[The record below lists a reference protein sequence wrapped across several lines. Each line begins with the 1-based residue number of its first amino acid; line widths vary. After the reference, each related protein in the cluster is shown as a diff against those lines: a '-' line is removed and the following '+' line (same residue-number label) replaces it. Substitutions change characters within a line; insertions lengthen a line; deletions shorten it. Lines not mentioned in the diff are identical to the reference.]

1 MSHDVNRSQE
11 QDPVSSEPLLTPE
24 PTFTHANIAEAYREG
39 LFGSRLDAELADI
52 FASCHIEEEKPQQQ
66 GTIAL
71 TDKGI
76 ESLSCI
82 AIIQGG
88 QIIPVIDLQDMPKP
102 TTLAQKMSLCALVAR
117 SVLDALIEIFD
128 HWHRNDGAEGG
139 ILST

>member
-1 MSHDVNRSQE
+1 MSHDINRPQE
-11 QDPVSSEPLLTPE
+11 QDPTPSEPLLIPE
-24 PTFTHANIAEAYREG
+24 PTFIHTNIAEAYQEG

-52 FASCHIEEEKPQQQ
+52 FATCHVEEEKPQQQ

-71 TDKGI
+71 TSEGI

-117 SVLDALIEIFD
+117 AVLDALIEIFD

>member
-11 QDPVSSEPLLTPE
+11 QDPASSEPLLTPE

-88 QIIPVIDLQDMPKP
+88 QIIPVIDSVCARRRWAAWSD
-102 TTLAQKMSLCALVAR
+102 TASSSARIASAARRLAIHSR
-117 SVLDALIEIFD
+117 
-128 HWHRNDGAEGG
+128 
-139 ILST
+139 

>member
-11 QDPVSSEPLLTPE
+11 QDPASSEPLLTPE

-117 SVLDALIEIFD
+117 AVLDALIEIFD
-128 HWHRNDGAEGG
+128 HWHRNDGAE
-139 ILST
+139 